1 MKIQKKGIGGAMLF
15 LFVLAAPVF
24 LTAAKSAPHNFLLIT
39 IDTLR
44 ADRLSCY
51 DDRFADTPNID
62 TLAAKG
68 LIFRR
73 AFAHTPTT
81 LPSHASILTGST
93 PLYHGIHEN
102 SQFILKEKYL
112 TLAEHLQS
120 AGYSTG
126 AFVGAFPL
134 DSRFGLNQGFD
145 VYNDNY
151 GSHGTQTFAY
161 VERRAEIVV
170 EQALAWLQ
178 QQSGPWFLWI
188 HVYDPHQRYD
198 PPEPFKSRYP
208 SRPYEGEVAYVDTC
222 LGKVFDYLDEA
233 GMFGRTFIALTSDH
247 GESLGD
253 HGEKTHGYFAYNATL
268 HVPLILVFPA
278 VKPGRTDEYACH
290 SDIFPTACDIL
301 GLDTPGEVQGVS
313 LIPAARGKKL
323 PERPIYF
330 ESLYP
335 YYSRDWAPLRG
346 IFAGK
351 HKFIDLPIKELY
363 DLNADFGELDN
374 ISSMGNYGK
383 FAKSLHEYIQK
394 NSAAEENSGS
404 RTADPDMLRKLRSLG
419 YLAGGSGSASRK
431 SYTADDDLKTLLPL
445 QAKLMDSMRAYDR
458 ADYAAAEKLLL
469 EIKTERKDLTQAYAY
484 LSEVYKQKGDM
495 VSAVAVLEEGCRNNP
510 EHYQLLQSLG
520 ITLVEAGESSR
531 AIVILEQGLDIVDY
545 DPELWNYLGVAH
557 WHLGRY
563 EEAETAYKKAL
574 QRDANY
580 PVVYNN
586 LGALY
591 LSRSLKHKSSPDLRK
606 AIENYTHA
614 IELDP
619 EYAEAYNGLGTAWG
633 QAGRMKEA
641 VSCWEKA
648 LSFEPGRPD
657 SLFNL
662 GLAYRAIGEKD
673 NALDYLLHYKK
684 IHYHHLALDEQK
696 KLDGL
701 LAELQ
706 R

>member
-1 MKIQKKGIGGAMLF
+1 MKKKKEIAAAVLF
-15 LFVLAAPVF
+15 LLVMASPVF
-24 LTAAKSAPHNFLLIT
+24 MTAAKSASYNFLLIT

-62 TLAAKG
+62 ALAAKG
-68 LIFRR
+68 LIFTR

-81 LPSHASILTGST
+81 LPSHASILTGAT

-102 SQFILKEKYL
+102 SQFILTEKYL
-112 TLAEHLQS
+112 TLAEHVSS

-145 VYNDNY
+145 VYDDNY

-170 EQALAWLQ
+170 ERALEWLRR
-178 QQSGPWFLWI
+178 QSGPWFLWI

-208 SRPYEGEVAYVDTC
+208 GRHYEGEVAYTDHS

-233 GMFGRTFIALTSDH
+233 GMFGRTLIALTSDH
-247 GESLGD
+247 GEALGD

-268 HVPLILVFPA
+268 HVPLILVSPDI
-278 VKPGRTDEYACH
+278 KPGRTAEYACH
-290 SDIFPTACDIL
+290 SDIFPTVCAIL

-313 LIPAARGKKL
+313 LVPAARGKEL
-323 PERPIYF
+323 PERLIYF

-346 IFAGK
+346 LFSGK
-351 HKFIDLPIKELY
+351 HKFIDLPITELY
-363 DLNADFGELDN
+363 DLKLDFNEMNN
-374 ISSMGNYGK
+374 ISSKEKNGAY
-383 FAKSLHEYIQK
+383 AKSLHEYIQK
-394 NSAAEENSGS
+394 NSAPEENP
-404 RTADPDMLRKLRSLG
+404 RTRKADPDVLRKLRSLG
-419 YLAGGSGSASRK
+419 YLGGGSGGSRRK
-431 SYTADDDLKTLLPL
+431 SCTADDDLKTLLPF

-458 ADYAAAEKLLL
+458 ADYAAAERLLM
-469 EIKTERKDLTQAYAY
+469 EIKAQRKDLTQAYAY

-495 VSAVAVLEEGCRNNP
+495 ESAVAVLEEGCRNNP
-510 EHYQLLQSLG
+510 GHYQLLQSLG
-520 ITLVEAGESSR
+520 ITLVEAGKSSR
-531 AIVILEQGLDIVDY
+531 AIVMLEQGLDIVDY

-563 EEAETAYKKAL
+563 EEAEAAYEKAL

-591 LSRSLKHKSSPDLRK
+591 LSRALKHKSSQDLRK

-633 QAGRMKEA
+633 QAGRLKEA

-648 LSFEPGRPD
+648 LFLEPIRPD

-662 GLAYRAIGEKD
+662 GLAYRAIGERNK
-673 NALDYLLHYKK
+673 ALDYLLRYKNT
-684 IHYHHLALDEQK
+684 HFHHLAPDEQK
-696 KLDGL
+696 KLEEL
-701 LAELQ
+701 LTELQ